1 MLKKTKEYS
10 KIVLVGSNSE
20 IGLSIINNAPI
31 ASNAE
36 IIFVG
41 RTKPDISVFLN
52 KNCRT
57 NFIYCDLAD
66 DISVSEL
73 VEKLRNISKIDL
85 LILAAGYLPTENSE
99 FDIKSVRRTLQ
110 INTISTLIL
119 LSALSEE
126 MAKLGSGDILVI
138 SSVASMRARARNFT
152 YGSSKA
158 AIDFFTIG
166 LANKLRKN
174 GIFICILRP
183 GFVFTK
189 MTKDFKPAP
198 FAIKTDKVGEIA
210 VRGLKA
216 RKKVIYAPSKLKII
230 MNVLKLFPRFI
241 FNYIS

>member
-1 MLKKTKEYS
+1 MLKKTKEYL

-31 ASNAE
+31 ASNGE

-41 RTKPDISVFLN
+41 RTKPDVSVFLN
-52 KNCRT
+52 KNYRT
-57 NFIYCDLAD
+57 NFLYCDLTD
-66 DISVSEL
+66 DISVSE
-73 VEKLRNISKIDL
+73 VIQKLKNISKIDL
-85 LILAAGYLPTENSE
+85 LILAAGYLPSENSE
-99 FDIKSVRRTLQ
+99 FDINSVRRTLQ
-110 INTISTLIL
+110 INTLSTLIL
-119 LSALSEE
+119 LSALSEK

-138 SSVASMRARARNFT
+138 SSVASMRARDRNFT

-158 AIDFFTIG
+158 AIDFFTTG

-174 GIFICILRP
+174 GIFVCILRP

-189 MTKDFKPAP
+189 MTKNFKPAP
-198 FAIKTDKVGEIA
+198 FAIRTDKVGEIA
-210 VRGLKA
+210 VKGLKA

-230 MNVLKLFPRFI
+230 MNTLKLFPRFI

>member
-1 MLKKTKEYS
+1 MLKKTKQYL
-10 KIVLVGSNSE
+10 KIVMVGSNSE
-20 IGLSIINNAPI
+20 IGLSIINKAPI
-31 ASNAE
+31 ASNGE
-36 IIFVG
+36 IIFIG

-52 KNCRT
+52 KNYRT
-57 NFIYCDLAD
+57 NFIYCDLED
-66 DISVSEL
+66 ENSVSE
-73 VEKLRNISKIDL
+73 VIQKLKEIFKIDL

-99 FDIKSVRRTLQ
+99 FDIKSIRRTLQ
-110 INTISTLIL
+110 INAVSTLIF

-152 YGSSKA
+152 YGSSKS
-158 AIDFFTIG
+158 AIDFFATG

-198 FAIKTDKVGEIA
+198 FAINIDKVGEIA
-210 VRGLKA
+210 VKGLKA

-230 MNVLKLFPRFI
+230 MNVLKLLPRFI